1 MRQRDHPSLLKRR
14 SCLQSKFKKGIDH
27 LKGAAKK
34 TRAEAGHE
42 SKYHPLPEGRRRVH
56 IGCGENRLEG
66 WVNVDISEDSGAD
79 LLHNVADGSFPFEDG
94 SIDVIHSE
102 DFIEHIPLDSG
113 GHFLRE
119 CYRVLKPGGY
129 MRLLT
134 PDLLGFAR
142 NYLNRDEEHFKWFA
156 DNFQCR
162 TWAEAFNFGMRMGG
176 HTFLYD
182 EETLDLVLKET
193 GFEVMPVKP
202 NESECPDLRGI
213 DIRLEGITIYRDC
226 RKPEAPAMP

>member
-1 MRQRDHPSLLKRR
+1 M
-14 SCLQSKFKKGIDH
+14 QSKFKKGMGN
-27 LKGAAKK
+27 LRRAAKK
-34 TRAEAGHE
+34 TSADEGHE
-42 SKYHPLPEGRRRVH
+42 SKFHPLPKGRRRLLH
-56 IGCGENRLEG
+56 IGCGGNRLEG
-66 WVNVDISEDSGAD
+66 WVNVDISEDSEAD